1 MSTRLTDERLAEIVS
16 TDAWRFTILGPTAQQ
31 LARELLTARKVV
43 EAARELQKCER
54 DLFIGSAG
62 MLNVREASLK
72 LTSALTA
79 LDAAKEK
86 P

>member
-43 EAARELQKCER
+43 EAARDMER
-54 DLFIGSAG
+54 AMRDTSADHC
-62 MLNVREASLK
+62 VVHWSYRAK
-72 LTSALTA
+72 LDEALTA
-79 LDAAKEK
+79 HDAAKEK